1 MNGKLVETTSEEHD
15 FPECESLRSI
25 SFEEALSCV
34 YRDRNIDEM
43 YKMMGEFE
51 RHKKV
56 LEEGLKLWPDNKRIY
71 SSLVHTSTLFFN
83 DEGYENNKKKF
94 IELKN
99 EDSLSYFERYLL
111 TGNLGDLEKSL
122 EIYPCYAQAI
132 ECKAREVA
140 GTNEKEARFLMSLAS
155 NLYASSNVWDL
166 SDFYI
171 KNSELLA
178 KFYSKDE
185 VLETLESFSDEK
197 CGDFDYNIGMFK
209 LGRDETHLGEAFECV
224 ESPFQKLI
232 FLNTAKGTE
241 HYNEAEMKELDRK
254 YGGSE
259 IYQTLSK
266 ELNSL
271 NV

>member
-1 MNGKLVETTSEEHD
+1 M
-15 FPECESLRSI
+15 
-25 SFEEALSCV
+25 
-34 YRDRNIDEM
+34 
-43 YKMMGEFE
+43 
-51 RHKKV
+51 
-56 LEEGLKLWPDNKRIY
+56 KLWPDNKRIY
-71 SSLVHTSTLFFN
+71 SSLAYTSTEFFN

-155 NLYASSNVWDL
+155 NLYASSNVLDL

-171 KNSELLA
+171 NNSELLA
-178 KFYSKDE
+178 KFYFKDE